1 MFYQV
6 LFTEGDSKIAY
17 RAGIFPVD
25 TLFHYQIIFKL
36 LNVMTCIV
44 RFYIVNYSHL
54 ENFIRQFFF
63 LIMLISMFTVAFC
76 SVSIVCLY

>member
-54 ENFIRQFFF
+54 ENFISQFFF
-63 LIMLISMFTVAFC
+63 SNHANFYVYSCFL
-76 SVSIVCLY
+76 